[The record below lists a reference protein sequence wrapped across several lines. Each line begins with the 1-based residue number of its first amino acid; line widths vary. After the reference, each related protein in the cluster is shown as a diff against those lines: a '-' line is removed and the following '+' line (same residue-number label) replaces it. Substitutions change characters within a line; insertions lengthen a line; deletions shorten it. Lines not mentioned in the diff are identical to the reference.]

1 MANYYARYIKNY
13 ATIVEPLTRAFK
25 GKNKKEKII
34 WNSEMGKAFEILKTK
49 LTEEAKI
56 INFNL

>member
-1 MANYYARYIKNY
+1 MASYYARYIKNY

-25 GKNKKEKII
+25 DKNKKEKII
-34 WNSEMGKAFEILKTK
+34 WNSEMGKAFEKLKTK
-49 LTEEAKI
+49 LTEEAEI